1 VIERPKPPSQP
12 YSLRRAAERAAAD
25 GVDWWTMRIVASDL
39 IPDGLAD
46 VRYRWTF
53 ADTVEGHM
61 ALDVLEEAREQRR
74 REAEVNR
81 GP

>member
-1 VIERPKPPSQP
+1 
-12 YSLRRAAERAAAD
+12 
-25 GVDWWTMRIVASDL
+25 MRIVASDL